1 MATKAI
7 SNDNPPLKAVP
18 VEGPEESRP
27 VKTINRDT
35 LVALGQEF
43 SKLFKTYQADR
54 KLTEQ
59 RWLRNLRQYLG
70 IYDPEIERSLGAG
83 QSRAYPRITR
93 VKCISMLSRI
103 MNLMF
108 QGNERNWALAASPSA
123 DMDPDDVKAAVEALI
138 KRRSEAGL
146 QTEPTQEIIDAAIQD
161 LAEARATQ
169 LSKLIDDQLQ
179 EIGGDQTAD
188 YVSLNR
194 SVAMSGIKYGLGLL
208 RGPFVR
214 EVKKVVWAPV
224 AGGFEAQERILYKPQ
239 YDFLPVWDFYP
250 DMSGRTV
257 PGDGYFMRMVM
268 SRAELRRLGRR
279 EGYLE
284 DQIKAIIKRFPQ
296 GNYKPTEYESELRTM
311 GTSQHVNTTRDE
323 PQGKYEVIVWNG
335 PITATKLE
343 QVGADVP
350 ETSKADDLEA
360 ELWMVGNDVIRVD
373 INPWR
378 KLGVDVK
385 TIHAFVFDEDDT
397 TPVGNGL
404 PQVVRDSQMSICAA
418 TRMALDNA
426 SITCG
431 PNLEVNTGLLRLDQ
445 DLTSI
450 EARKIW
456 YRDDDQQT
464 AQFPAV
470 RKVDIDGHLPEL
482 QNLIALFMSFA
493 DMETF
498 VGPATGGDMSQAPS
512 EPMRTAAGASMLRGD
527 AALPFKD
534 IVRQF
539 DSFTQSVILGLVQF
553 NRKFNPA
560 IAPAGDYNVIARG
573 ATSLMA
579 KEMRG
584 LQVDALAQTM
594 RDEEWDHIDDRK
606 FIDARLR
613 TRDLEGLLVPESE
626 ALEKRDLRKQALAQ
640 AQAEQ
645 QKMVEAQVRET
656 LSQAFKNITQGQ
668 KNAAAADAATAQA
681 ALKIMAEGIGDA
693 GQQQPQGGGGAA

>member
-7 SNDNPPLKAVP
+7 SNDNPPLKAVS
-18 VEGPEESRP
+18 VEGPDGSTP
-27 VKTINRDT
+27 VKTINKEV
-35 LVALGQEF
+35 LVGLGQEY

-108 QGNERNWALAASPSA
+108 QGNERNWSLAASPSA
-123 DMDPDDVKAAVEALI
+123 DMDPADVKTAVEALI
-138 KRRSEAGL
+138 KRRQEAGL
-146 QTEPTQEIIDAAIQD
+146 QTEPTEEIIDAAIQD
-161 LAEARATQ
+161 LAEKRATQ

-194 SVAMSGIKYGLGLL
+194 SVCMSGIKFGVGLL

-214 EVKKVVWAPV
+214 EVKKTVWVPV
-224 AGGFEAQERILYKPQ
+224 GSGFEPQERTLYKPQ

-250 DMSGRTV
+250 DMSGRTL

-268 SRAELRRLGRR
+268 SRAELRRLAKRD
-279 EGYLE
+279 GYLE
-284 DQIKAIIKRFPQ
+284 DQIKSIIKRFPQ

-311 GTSQHVNTTRDE
+311 GTSQHVDTTRDE

-335 PITATKLE
+335 PVTATKLE

-350 ETSKADDLEA
+350 EDNKADDLEA
-360 ELWMVGNDVIRVD
+360 ELWMIGNDLIRVD

-378 KLGVDVK
+378 KLGVNVK

-404 PQVVRDSQMSICAA
+404 PQVVRDSQMSVCAA

-470 RKVDIDGHLPEL
+470 RKVEIDGHLQEL
-482 QNLIALFMSFA
+482 QGLIAMFMGFA

-498 VGPATGGDMSQAPS
+498 VGPATGGDMTQAPS

-560 IAPAGDYNVIARG
+560 IAPAGDYNVVARG

-594 RDEEWDHIDDRK
+594 RDEEWDHVDDRK
-606 FIDARLR
+606 FIEARLR

-626 ALEKRDLRKQALAQ
+626 ALEKRDLRKQAMAQ

-645 QKMVEAQVRET
+645 QKMVEAQVREI

-668 KNAAAADAATAQA
+668 KNAAAADASTATA

-693 GQQQPQGGGGAA
+693 GQQPQGGAGPAK

>member
-1 MATKAI
+1 MATQPI
-7 SNDNPPLKAVP
+7 NDNPQLKSVP

-27 VKTINRDT
+27 VKTINPQV
-35 LVALGQEF
+35 LQGLGMEF
-43 SKLFKTYQADR
+43 AKLFKQYASDR

-70 IYDPEIERSLGAG
+70 IYDPEIERDLAPS

-108 QGNERNWALAASPSA
+108 QGNERNWALQASPSA
-123 DMDPDDVKAAVEALI
+123 DMDPADVQAAVEALI
-138 KRRSEAGL
+138 KKRSEAGL
-146 QTEPTQEIIDAAIQD
+146 QTEASQEIIDAAIQD
-161 LAEARATQ
+161 LAEQRAVM
-169 LSKLIDDQLQ
+169 LSRLIDDQLQ
-179 EIGGDQTAD
+179 ELGGDQTAD
-188 YVSLNR
+188 YVTLNR
-194 SVAMSGIKYGLGLL
+194 QVCMSGIRYGLGLL

-214 EVKKVVWAPV
+214 EVKKTVWVPAE
-224 AGGFEAQERILYKPQ
+224 GGQYQAEERTLYKPQ

-250 DMSGRTV
+250 DMSGRTI
-257 PGDGYFMRMVM
+257 PGDGYFLRMVL
-268 SRAELRRLGRR
+268 SRSELRKLAKRD
-279 EGYLE
+279 GYLE
-284 DQIKAIIKRFPQ
+284 DQIKKIIKLHPQ
-296 GNYKPTEYESELRTM
+296 GNYKPADFESELRTM
-311 GTSQHVNTTRDE
+311 GTSQHVNTIRDE

-335 PITATKLE
+335 PITAKKLE
-343 QVGADVP
+343 EVGAEVP
-350 ETSKADDLEA
+350 KKNKADDLEA
-360 ELWMVGNDVIRVD
+360 ELWMVGNEVIRVD

-378 KLGVDVK
+378 KMGVDVK

-418 TRMALDNA
+418 TRMTLDNA

-431 PNLEVNTGLLRLDQ
+431 PNLEVNTALLRLDQ
-445 DLTSI
+445 DLNTI

-470 RKVDIDGHLPEL
+470 RKVEIDGHLNEL

-498 VGPATGGDMSQAPS
+498 VGPATGGDMTQAPS

-534 IVRQF
+534 IVRQY
-539 DSFTQSVILGLVQF
+539 DIFTQSVIIGLVQF
-553 NRKFNPA
+553 NRKFNPSL
-560 IAPAGDYNVIARG
+560 APAGDYNVIARG
-573 ATSLMA
+573 ATSLIA
-579 KEMRG
+579 KEVRG
-584 LQVDALAQTM
+584 MQVDALAQTM
-594 RDEEWDHIDDRK
+594 REEEWDHVDDRK
-606 FIDARLR
+606 FIEARLR
-613 TRDLEGLLVPESE
+613 TRDLEGLLVPES
-626 ALEKRDLRKQALAQ
+626 AAIEKRDMRKQAMAQ
-640 AQAEQ
+640 AQEQ
-645 QKMVEAQVRET
+645 QTKMIEAQVREV

-681 ALKIMAEGIGDA
+681 ALKIMAEGMDDGTDTPDGGQRKA
-693 GQQQPQGGGGAA
+693 G